1 MFDTKCASQALE
13 QSAQKQATQEA
24 VDALAV
30 EMKTKTVELEQ
41 AVEAKLSQQKQAFDP
56 SLREQGEELGGRLAY
71 ESKSLRQELDV
82 NSETL
87 RLELQTSLEYKLCD
101 QVTQPLE
108 EIRQELKKIQDQN
121 ERRSALMEEQEE
133 RQVAVRTDL
142 DRLRQDVSSNSGK
155 LVQLA
160 DLKLQ
165 TEDQVRAHIS
175 ELLIKAK
182 ADFQEQ
188 LQPFSPI
195 ERRLEQLK
203 IEVSRHQTMA
213 ERAREELGGLL
224 RAEMQHVAMEAASR
238 QKILVDQELRSLL
251 DLQQR
256 QFTEALEAAASRA
269 SCELK
274 ELSAGHATEVRALA
288 LRLTDAERFSQQVG
302 FAVRE
307 MQKLRVKALENGK
320 KATSDIASNAA
331 GSNGSASNEALRQ
344 LQQEMHSFARYTE
357 AKTKELYQVLTE
369 LKATSGNHAK
379 QLIDLTQEVMH
390 QRHTALL
397 LETSKAERV
406 PEVEDSSPQWMEA
419 VKEMETLTEIVGS
432 LEREGPSS
440 PNASITAVRREL
452 QTELQQVWQALSE
465 LKTSGL
471 KGGPG
476 QGTKPSKAKMTPK
489 AHPEASKQRSQ
500 KSAESE
506 SYSEESYSTEESKD
520 QK

>member
-1 MFDTKCASQALE
+1 MSQRSKTLEEALE
-13 QSAQKQATQEA
+13 ENVQKKATQEGL
-24 VDALAV
+24 DALAV

-41 AVEAKLSQQKQAFDP
+41 ALVAKFSQQKQAFDL
-56 SLREQGEELGGRLAY
+56 SLREQGEEFDGRLAY

-82 NSETL
+82 NSESL
-87 RLELQTSLEYKLCD
+87 RLELQTSLEHKICN
-101 QVTQPLE
+101 QVTHPLE

-121 ERRSALMEEQEE
+121 ERRSVLMEEQEK

-182 ADFQEQ
+182 VDFQEQ

-224 RAEMQHVAMEAASR
+224 RAEMQTVAMEAASR

-307 MQKLRVKALENGK
+307 MQKLRVKALENGSK
-320 KATSDIASNAA
+320 KAAGDIASVAA
-331 GSNGSASNEALRQ
+331 SGETLRQ

-357 AKTKELYQVLTE
+357 AKTKELYHVLTE
-369 LKATSGNHAK
+369 LKATSGDHAK
-379 QLIDLTQEVMH
+379 QLNDLTQEVMH
-390 QRHTALL
+390 QRHAALL
-397 LETSKAERV
+397 LETSKAERAC
-406 PEVEDSSPQWMEA
+406 EVEDSSPQWMEA

-440 PNASITAVRREL
+440 PSASLAAVRREL
-452 QTELQQVWQALSE
+452 QAELQQVWQALSE
-465 LKTSGL
+465 LKTQGL
-471 KGGPG
+471 RVPG

-500 KSAESE
+500 KSAESD
-506 SYSEESYSTEESKD
+506 SYSESYTSEESKD